1 MEEFKLQAEVY
12 KILDEENEDPLC
24 VNVNSCSIIYQ
35 NDPKIIINGKK
46 SRVNQFKDKTSVK
59 DNELM
64 YKIMNVDL
72 ITNHK
77 KYLKHLAGQGIW
89 MLVVWKH
96 VFHKKWIEA
105 WFKDNNSCPFCRK
118 EAYIRPGEDS
128 SDFDGFENDIDEI
141 ESDEDSDFED
151 FIHLEDVGNISSEDE
166 YPRYVSDSDIHEFSE
181 DSTISTDSN
190 EGIDLWRVEPYETDS
205 WGEGSAEED

>member
-77 KYLKHLAGQGIW
+77 KYLKHLAGQGI
-89 MLVVWKH
+89 
-96 VFHKKWIEA
+96 
-105 WFKDNNSCPFCRK
+105 
-118 EAYIRPGEDS
+118 
-128 SDFDGFENDIDEI
+128 
-141 ESDEDSDFED
+141 
-151 FIHLEDVGNISSEDE
+151 
-166 YPRYVSDSDIHEFSE
+166 
-181 DSTISTDSN
+181 
-190 EGIDLWRVEPYETDS
+190 
-205 WGEGSAEED
+205 